1 MFKKLLAIIIVGI
14 FAANI
19 ANSQTKEL
27 KTFQDSVA
35 YAIGMQIGGNLLMDS
50 LMLDLDIVN
59 QGMYDALYS
68 GDKKL
73 NDARMGQVMQK
84 FQQELV
90 AKQEAKAEAAGGENL
105 KIAEDFLAE
114 NKKKEG
120 INVTESGLQY
130 EIVKEGTGKTPAK
143 TDTVEVHYEGTLI
156 DGTVF
161 DSSYERGETIEFPLD
176 RVIPGWTEGVQLMK
190 EGAIYNFYIHPDLG
204 YGQRGAGQD
213 IGPNEML
220 IFKVELIKVK

>member
-1 MFKKLLAIIIVGI
+1 MLRNLTAMIIIAL

-27 KTFQDSVA
+27 NTFQDSVA

-73 NDARMGQVMQK
+73 NEAQMGQVMQK
-84 FQQELV
+84 FQQQLV
-90 AKQEAKAEAAGGENL
+90 AKQQAQAEAAGADNL

-114 NKKKEG
+114 NKNKEG
-120 INVTESGLQY
+120 IKVTESGLQY
-130 EIVKEGTGKTPAK
+130 EVVQEGTGKSPAK

-190 EGAIYNFYIHPDLG
+190 EGAIYKFYIHPDLG

-213 IGPNEML
+213 IGPNELL
-220 IFKVELIKVK
+220 IFKVELKKVK